1 MRPPQPL
8 LAGAEAELTQ
18 LLDEV
23 ETKADY
29 RRVLCVWLRAA
40 HGLPAAEIA
49 RTLGW
54 RISSVYNLHSRYQQE
69 GAAAL
74 LSAGRGGR
82 HHALLREEQERRLLA
97 SFIGTARQGGVVET
111 GLIRHAYERQV
122 GHSAAKST
130 VYRLLARHGW
140 RKLAPRPAHP
150 DASREMQM
158 AFKKSSAVWYAP
170 RPHAKRSV
178 A

>member
-8 LAGAEAELTQ
+8 LAEAAAELTQ
-18 LLDEV
+18 LLNEV
-23 ETKADY
+23 KTKADY

-40 HGLPAAEIA
+40 RGLPAAEIA

-54 RISSVYNLHSRYQQE
+54 RLSSVYNLHSHYLQE

-82 HHALLREEQERRLLA
+82 HHFLLSKEQERRLLA
-97 SFIGTARQGGVVET
+97 SFTGTARQGGVVET
-111 GLIRHAYERQV
+111 SLIRRAYEKQV
-122 GHSAAKST
+122 GHPVAKST
-130 VYRLLARHGW
+130 VYRLLTRQGW

-150 DASREMQM
+150 ETGQEEQM
-158 AFKKSSAVWYAP
+158 AFKKSSAVWSAP
-170 RPHAKRSV
+170 KPHAKRNG

>member
-8 LAGAEAELTQ
+8 LAGAEAELTR
-18 LLDEV
+18 LFDEV

-29 RRVLCVWLRAA
+29 QRVLCVWLRAA
-40 HGLPAAEIA
+40 YGLPAAEIA

-54 RISSVYNLHSRYQQE
+54 RMSSVYNLHSRYQQE

-82 HHALLREEQERRLLA
+82 HHFLLREEQERRLLA
-97 SFIGTARQGGVVET
+97 SFIATARQGGVVET
-111 GLIRHAYERQV
+111 SLIRHAYERQV
-122 GHSAAKST
+122 GHAVAKST

-140 RKLAPRPAHP
+140 RKLVPRPAHP
-150 DASREMQM
+150 DTSREVQM
-158 AFKKSSAVWYAP
+158 AFKKSSAVWCAP

>member
-8 LAGAEAELTQ
+8 LAGAAAERTQ

-69 GAAAL
+69 
-74 LSAGRGGR
+74 
-82 HHALLREEQERRLLA
+82 RRLLA
-97 SFIGTARQGGVVET
+97 SFIGTARQVGVVET
-111 GLIRHAYERQV
+111 GLIRHAYERQG
-122 GHSAAKST
+122 GHPAAQST
-130 VYRLLARHGW
+130 GYRLWARHGW

-150 DASREMQM
+150 DASREMPM

>member
-8 LAGAEAELTQ
+8 LAGAAAELTQ
-18 LLDEV
+18 FLDEV

-54 RISSVYNLHSRYQQE
+54 RISSVYNNLHSRYQQE

-74 LSAGRGGR
+74 LRAGRGGR

-111 GLIRHAYERQV
+111 GLI
-122 GHSAAKST
+122 
-130 VYRLLARHGW
+130 
-140 RKLAPRPAHP
+140 
-150 DASREMQM
+150 
-158 AFKKSSAVWYAP
+158 
-170 RPHAKRSV
+170 
-178 A
+178 